1 MGLRPGS
8 QSPDCTIKSYIDTSY
23 DNVKTVSDNIDDVNK
38 LASEIDTIKYG
49 AISFVQEEVPTGDGL
64 TQGARWYKPSEP
76 TMYIYYINE
85 GETTGSWVEDNSVG
99 DDVSLDTIEVDGGVS
114 LRDYLDSLDSLN
126 GALDTRVGTLETDVT
141 NLTGRVSVNETKLT
155 SIESGAQ
162 VNTVKTVSGKTG
174 NVTLDG
180 SDINVTDGT
189 LQNKLNSID
198 SAVDEVKES
207 LTLKVFQ
214 SPTDNLTKVT
224 TYAGSVGTVYEVRK
238 TSDDSLAT
246 IYSDAAGTTEIV
258 QDGTSN
264 VSDSAGVVEFYIND
278 GSYYVEVGGVKSR
291 FNTTITIK
299 NNNEAGL
306 FSQKALSGE
315 TPIIKCYGDSLTY
328 GFDVVTGTAPPIN
341 GSPDARAAI
350 TYPNAM
356 ADALSLFYGLAPSI
370 YNRGYPGDTSE
381 NWRTRWPNYEY
392 SDATFIMYG
401 TNDSR
406 PNGSVPTVGYGRYKE
421 NVRDLIK
428 REIDGGT
435 PLIVLLQPPELLNKN
450 TVNATVEFRS
460 KHIATLRNAVK
471 ELSIEFGL
479 PCIDVEELTGHLGA
493 YAYSD
498 NTHFNQYGYNEW
510 GFNLASILMPNG
522 LNIGYSIGDKITPNN
537 STAFGWLTLSSD
549 SKYEVGSNR
558 VAFSLLNN
566 SRPAI
571 YVYGYFNEDCVI
583 KSVSINSTATS
594 TQTILTEV
602 GGGDR
607 SGLSSQSVIVSNDG
621 SHITK
626 RSISKL
632 DVKKGYRMVLVK
644 PVTSI
649 ATVEELQITTG
660 NLARSDNKISK
671 SYGYNFLKPLST
683 GNTYLATGAT
693 LEQGGYCE
701 AFLTMATTGTGLLLS
716 KSKSPNGF
724 PTSYVWVYRLNETSL
739 YIRKFSGVTPTDE
752 TIAGVFT
759 TGVDDYKVSM
769 YFDPVSDSI
778 EVFVDDSSKAT
789 ITGVSGFVGSEPSV
803 GLYSNNPANE
813 ITVKSFYTM

>member
-1 MGLRPGS
+1 MTNKVLGGGIIDGALGVN
-8 QSPDCTIKSYIDTSY
+8 PDF
-23 DNVKTVSDNIDDVNK
+23 
-38 LASEIDTIKYG
+38 SEIE
-49 AISFVQEEVPTGDGL
+49 AGL
-64 TQGARWYKPSEP
+64 
-76 TMYIYYINE
+76 
-85 GETTGSWVEDNSVG
+85 
-99 DDVSLDTIEVDGGVS
+99 
-114 LRDYLDSLDSLN
+114 
-126 GALDTRVGTLETDVT
+126 
-141 NLTGRVSVNETKLT
+141 GRILT
-155 SIESGAQ
+155 SVSTGGYLQYWIVEEAQ
-162 VNTVKTVSGKTG
+162 KAGGNLLANGLYANTT
-174 NVTLDG
+174 
-180 SDINVTDGT
+180 T
-189 LQNKLNSID
+189 LQ
-198 SAVDEVKES
+198 
-207 LTLKVFQ
+207 
-214 SPTDNLTKVT
+214 
-224 TYAGSVGTVYEVRK
+224 
-238 TSDDSLAT
+238 
-246 IYSDAAGTTEIV
+246 
-258 QDGTSN
+258 
-264 VSDSAGVVEFYIND
+264 
-278 GSYYVEVGGVKSR
+278 EVGGDTSQLRQAIEAVYKAQGYNNVFFFEDGFTYTESNDVGIYEDGTAWTYADAGALPVTIVAGTVPSEGVYNELIIKPP
-291 FNTTITIK
+291 FNVD
-299 NNNEAGL
+299 NNEISAFAQKYLAGNNV
-306 FSQKALSGE
+306 
-315 TPIIKCYGDSLTY
+315 IIKCYGDSLTY

-341 GSPDARAAI
+341 GSSNARAAI